1 MTELSLLLQER
12 CMVRRLKQEVL
23 HSKGLYIN
31 KLSMLKV
38 LDQLPAKQR
47 CMVLLDPAG
56 VTSGSR
62 EMKEKRKEAEK
73 EGLKVLPFQLMHNL
87 TL

>member
-1 MTELSLLLQER
+1 
-12 CMVRRLKQEVL
+12 
-23 HSKGLYIN
+23 
-31 KLSMLKV
+31 MLKV

>member
-1 MTELSLLLQER
+1 M
-12 CMVRRLKQEVL
+12 
-23 HSKGLYIN
+23 I
-31 KLSMLKV
+31 LKV

-73 EGLKVLPFQLMHNL
+73 EGLKVDQSEQNVATLQLFSFWRVRSISRVR
-87 TL
+87 

>member
-1 MTELSLLLQER
+1 
-12 CMVRRLKQEVL
+12 
-23 HSKGLYIN
+23 
-31 KLSMLKV
+31 MLKV

-73 EGLKVLPFQLMHNL
+73 EGLKVLPFQLMHNNDLVIVGNGQASQPL
-87 TL
+87 TVVRCYS

>member
-12 CMVRRLKQEVL
+12 CMVRRLKQEVCIQ
-23 HSKGLYIN
+23 KVF

>member
-1 MTELSLLLQER
+1 M
-12 CMVRRLKQEVL
+12 
-23 HSKGLYIN
+23 
-31 KLSMLKV
+31 

-62 EMKEKRKEAEK
+62 EMKEKKKEAEK
-73 EGLKVLPFQLMHNL
+73 EGLKVVVESTMSIPQQKMAKIILVLEDAGG
-87 TL
+87 

>member
-1 MTELSLLLQER
+1 MHGSQAQTRGL
-12 CMVRRLKQEVL
+12 C
-23 HSKGLYIN
+23 SKGLYSN
-31 KLSMLKV
+31 KLSMLKG